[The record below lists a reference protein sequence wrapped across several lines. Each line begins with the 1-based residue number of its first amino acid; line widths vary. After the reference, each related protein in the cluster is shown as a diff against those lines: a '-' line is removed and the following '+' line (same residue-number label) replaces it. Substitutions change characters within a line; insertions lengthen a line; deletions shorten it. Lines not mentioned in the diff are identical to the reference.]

1 MNLLKSRIIQ
11 GTLLLTVAGFVTRI
25 LGFFYRIFLADKLG
39 AAVLGSY
46 QLIFPVFAICASI
59 YGAGVQTAISQLI
72 AAEQGKRAK
81 PSAANSPAVKSQSSS
96 PNSVEQNCRAILFLG
111 CILSVLL
118 AGILTF
124 GVYTKADWIAARFI
138 MAPECAPYLQIMC
151 VLFPFCGI
159 GACINGYYYGI
170 QNATVPSMTQII
182 EQISRLAFVFILLIV
197 FPGSAEQN
205 CIIAVWGIV
214 VGEVVSAL
222 YNMYKYM
229 QQPKKDKANALSSF
243 RHGLRHYSLPLL
255 SLSTSLTG
263 TKLIIAL
270 LHSAESVFIAA
281 ALRQYGCSTKEALSI
296 YGILSGMV
304 MPFILFPSSI
314 TNAIA
319 LMLLPAVATSS
330 SDGDHA
336 KVHRY
341 FATSNKYSLLLG
353 AACTAFFLIFGDF
366 LGTFCF
372 HNQTAGEFLRLL
384 SLLCPFLY
392 LSTTLTSII
401 NGLGRTK
408 ETFLITCVSQSI
420 KLFCLVA
427 LVPHFGIMAYIYG
440 TILSQ
445 AFMALLCYLTAK
457 HLIA

>member
-1 MNLLKSRIIQ
+1 
-11 GTLLLTVAGFVTRI
+11 
-25 LGFFYRIFLADKLG
+25 
-39 AAVLGSY
+39 
-46 QLIFPVFAICASI
+46 
-59 YGAGVQTAISQLI
+59 
-72 AAEQGKRAK
+72 
-81 PSAANSPAVKSQSSS
+81 
-96 PNSVEQNCRAILFLG
+96 
-111 CILSVLL
+111 
-118 AGILTF
+118 
-124 GVYTKADWIAARFI
+124 

-151 VLFPFCGI
+151 MLFPFCGV

-170 QNATVPSMTQII
+170 QNATVPSITQIV
-182 EQISRLAFVFILLIV
+182 EQISRLSFVFILLII
-197 FPGSAEQN
+197 FPGSAEHN

-214 VGEVVSAL
+214 VGEIVSAV
-222 YNMYKYM
+222 YNVYKYM
-229 QQPKKDKANALSSF
+229 HQPKKDKANALSSF
-243 RHGLRHYSLPLL
+243 RHGLRHYSVPLL

-263 TKLIIAL
+263 TKLVIAL

-296 YGILSGMV
+296 YGIISGMV

-341 FATSNKYSLLLG
+341 FSTSNKYSLLLG
-353 AACTAFFLIFGDF
+353 AACTAFFMIFGNF
-366 LGTFCF
+366 LGDFCF
-372 HNQTAGEFLRLL
+372 HDQTAGEFLCLF

-392 LSTTLTSII
+392 MSTTLTSII
-401 NGLGRTK
+401 NGLGKTK
-408 ETFLITCVSQSI
+408 DTFLITCVSQSM

-445 AFMALLCYLTAK
+445 AFMALLCYLTAR
-457 HLIA
+457 HLLA

>member
-11 GTLLLTVAGFVTRI
+11 GTLLLTVAGFITRV

-46 QLIFPVFAICASI
+46 QLIFPIFAICSSI
-59 YGAGVQTAISQLI
+59 YGAGVQTAVSQLI
-72 AAEQGKRAK
+72 AAEQGKRSDSPTAK
-81 PSAANSPAVKSQSSS
+81 GLTTSQ
-96 PNSVEQNCRAILFLG
+96 NTIEQNCRAILLLG
-111 CILSVLL
+111 CILSFLL
-118 AGILTF
+118 AGSLTF
-124 GVYTKADWIAARFI
+124 WVYTKADWIAARFI

-151 VLFPFCGI
+151 MLFPFCGV

-170 QNATVPSMTQII
+170 QNATVPSITQIV
-182 EQISRLAFVFILLIV
+182 EQISRLSFVFILLII
-197 FPGSAEQN
+197 FPGSAEHN

-214 VGEVVSAL
+214 VGEIVSAV
-222 YNMYKYM
+222 YNVYKYM
-229 QQPKKDKANALSSF
+229 HQPKKDKANALSSF
-243 RHGLRHYSLPLL
+243 RHGLRHYSVPLL

-263 TKLIIAL
+263 TKLVIAL

-296 YGILSGMV
+296 YGIISGMV

-341 FATSNKYSLLLG
+341 FSTSNKYSLLLG
-353 AACTAFFLIFGDF
+353 AACTAFFMIFGNF
-366 LGTFCF
+366 LGDFCF
-372 HNQTAGEFLRLL
+372 HDQTAGEFLCLF

-392 LSTTLTSII
+392 MSTTLTSII
-401 NGLGRTK
+401 NGLGKTK
-408 ETFLITCVSQSI
+408 DTFLITCVSQSM

-427 LVPHFGIMAYIYG
+427 LVPHFGIHLWHNTQSGIYG
-440 TILSQ
+440 T
-445 AFMALLCYLTAK
+445 ALLSYRKAPAR
-457 HLIA
+457 II

>member
-11 GTLLLTVAGFVTRI
+11 GTLLLTVAGFITRI

-46 QLIFPVFAICASI
+46 QLIFPIFAICSSI
-59 YGAGVQTAISQLI
+59 YGAGVQTAVSQLI
-72 AAEQGKRAK
+72 AAEQGKRSKLCSSDSPTAK
-81 PSAANSPAVKSQSSS
+81 GLTTSQ
-96 PNSVEQNCRAILFLG
+96 NTIEQNCRAILLLG
-111 CILSVLL
+111 CILSFLL
-118 AGILTF
+118 AGSLTF
-124 GVYTKADWIAARFI
+124 WVYTKADWIAARFI

-151 VLFPFCGI
+151 MLFPFCGV

-170 QNATVPSMTQII
+170 QNATVPSITQIV
-182 EQISRLAFVFILLIV
+182 EQISRLSFVFILLII
-197 FPGSAEQN
+197 FPGS
-205 CIIAVWGIV
+205 AVWGIV
-214 VGEVVSAL
+214 VGEIVSAV
-222 YNMYKYM
+222 YNVYKYM
-229 QQPKKDKANALSSF
+229 HQPKKDKANALSSF
-243 RHGLRHYSLPLL
+243 RHGLRHYSVPLL

-263 TKLIIAL
+263 TKLVIAL

-296 YGILSGMV
+296 YGIISGMV

-341 FATSNKYSLLLG
+341 FSTSNKYSLLLG
-353 AACTAFFLIFGDF
+353 AACTAFFMIFGNF
-366 LGTFCF
+366 LGDFCF
-372 HNQTAGEFLRLL
+372 HDQTAGEFLCLF

-392 LSTTLTSII
+392 MSTTLTSII
-401 NGLGRTK
+401 NGLGKTK
-408 ETFLITCVSQSI
+408 DTFLITCVSQSM

-445 AFMALLCYLTAK
+445 AFMALLCYLTAR
-457 HLIA
+457 HLLA